1 MRRLWLAAV
10 ALACAGCAGVKLP
23 TYVCYRAVDQ
33 IVIDGKLT
41 EESWLRAASMGDLG
55 LASTGQQAPVRTSV
69 KMAWDDRALYL
80 AFECEDRD
88 VYATFRERD
97 EAIWLQDAVEV
108 FIMEWSVGQGHFV
121 EYEVSPLGTMFD
133 WYAVKPYVGIVEWGS
148 PGWQTAVTMTGTL
161 NDPNDGDVGYTVEMA
176 IPFVDLSLDKVL
188 RQEWA
193 GWDGQWTEQEFAQMC
208 ESKYKQCIPTDGAEV
223 RMNLYRLDY
232 TTPARLGAPGD
243 NQVAIAWSPVPGTV
257 FHMPERFGIVRFSTR
272 PVGSPARPPR

>member
-1 MRRLWLAAV
+1 MRLLVVAV

-41 EESWLRAASMGDLG
+41 EQSWLRAASTGNLG
-55 LASTGQQAPVRTSV
+55 LAATGQQAPVHTSV

-88 VYATFRERD
+88 IYATFRERD

-108 FIMEWSVGQGHFV
+108 FIMERSVGQGHYV
-121 EYEVSPLGTMFD
+121 EYEVSPLGAMFD
-133 WYAVKPYVGIVEWGS
+133 WYAVKPYVGIWEWS
-148 PGWQTAVTMTGTL
+148 SAGWQVAATMIGTP
-161 NDPNDGDVGYTVEMA
+161 NDPTDGDVGYTVEMA

-193 GWDGQWTEQEFAQMC
+193 GWDGQWTEQEFAQFC
-208 ESKYKQCIPTDGAEV
+208 EDKYRECIPLDGAEV
-223 RMNLYRLDY
+223 RVNLYRLDY
-232 TTPARLGAPGD
+232 TTPAQLGAPGE
-243 NQVAIAWSPVPGTV
+243 NRVAIAWSPVPDGA
-257 FHMPERFGIVRFSTR
+257 FHAPERFGIVRFSTR
-272 PVGSPARPPR
+272 PVGSRARPSR